1 MSCKHPLRPLFVP
14 ARPPVNQPNKCFR
27 RSATDR
33 AFQPVNFRKHVT
45 PLVKRVLIFE
55 AIYAAIAGALVLA
68 TLVGIPS
75 QGEGNLAAWIL
86 VFLAAPAVLI
96 FNGVGLSME
105 AVWSTFAGRACH
117 LSIYLRKIFL

>member
-1 MSCKHPLRPLFVP
+1 
-14 ARPPVNQPNKCFR
+14 
-27 RSATDR
+27 
-33 AFQPVNFRKHVT
+33 VT

-105 AVWSTFAGRACH
+105 AVWSTFAGRAA
-117 LSIYLRKIFL
+117 LVVFYGVVVALLAVIFRRKRTDRAS